1 VTTPLDTRDLLQRV
15 AAFIERFVVLPDED
29 ARIAVALFVLH
40 TWAFEAAY
48 ATPYL
53 VVVSV
58 EKQSGKTRLLEVL
71 ELLVRAPWRTA
82 STTEAALFRK
92 IEQAKPTLLLDEVD
106 AIFGSNSERTE
117 PLRAVLNAG
126 NRRGATATRVA
137 GKSTEMEARDF
148 SVFCPKVLAGIN
160 TGRLPETIQDRA
172 VMLHMKRRRDGEHVE
187 RLHYRLAVE
196 ETEPLRV
203 QLEAWAAAAIDLL
216 RKALPELPEELSD
229 RAGDG
234 WEPLFAIA
242 DLADGDWPARAR
254 AAAITLSAAS
264 DDDEVG
270 WGTQLLVATR
280 QAMGMADVAS
290 TAELLAAINADETMP
305 FGGWSEGKGIDARTL
320 ARMLKPYG
328 VKPRTVRIG
337 QDTAKGYHA
346 ADLTDAWARYLPPP
360 EASQPSQAS
369 HPAEPTPEN
378 PHGNSDVTAVTD
390 VTDVAGATPE
400 PAVGDSAIPDCAYP
414 RSHSPHWRAHPA
426 TGRVICWHCHPP
438 AGKSA

>member
-1 VTTPLDTRDLLQRV
+1 
-15 AAFIERFVVLPDED
+15 
-29 ARIAVALFVLH
+29 
-40 TWAFEAAY
+40 
-48 ATPYL
+48 
-53 VVVSV
+53 
-58 EKQSGKTRLLEVL
+58 
-71 ELLVRAPWRTA
+71 
-82 STTEAALFRK
+82 
-92 IEQAKPTLLLDEVD
+92 
-106 AIFGSNSERTE
+106 
-117 PLRAVLNAG
+117 
-126 NRRGATATRVA
+126 
-137 GKSTEMEARDF
+137 
-148 SVFCPKVLAGIN
+148 
-160 TGRLPETIQDRA
+160 
-172 VMLHMKRRRDGEHVE
+172 MLHMKRRRDGEHVE

-242 DLADGDWPARAR
+242 DLAGGDWPARAR

-264 DDDEVG
+264 DADEVG

-346 ADLTDAWARYLPPP
+346 ADLIDA
-360 EASQPSQAS
+360 
-369 HPAEPTPEN
+369 
-378 PHGNSDVTAVTD
+378 
-390 VTDVAGATPE
+390 
-400 PAVGDSAIPDCAYP
+400 
-414 RSHSPHWRAHPA
+414 
-426 TGRVICWHCHPP
+426 
-438 AGKSA
+438 